1 MDNGCCTVGSRPVM
15 GVLADPGYPVSTL
28 LSLSSLLSTSG
39 CSTGLTV
46 HCVSGTWMCLVYRPL
61 WRRAVYLC
69 CSKLSDVRTAGVE
82 AFTRITTPSSAVPP
96 TPPPLSLLFLP
107 WCPNST
113 LLSAQR
119 TIHSSSLPSS
129 GNWASNLGSRP
140 CCSSMAASTDAE
152 EPNIELSG
160 SCPVGKALWQGL
172 LSGEKNPPFFLWPT
186 DTLFCCRR
194 PNKPLCLPVLC
205 SGPELTDWLALDMG
219 VSFHTEEVRS
229 SGVTP
234 CFTGL

>member
-1 MDNGCCTVGSRPVM
+1 MDNGCCTLGSRPVM

-46 HCVSGTWMCLVYRPL
+46 HCVSGTWICVMPL
-61 WRRAVYLC
+61 SSRAVYLC
-69 CSKLSDVRTAGVE
+69 CSKRSDVRTAGVE
-82 AFTRITTPSSAVPP
+82 ALTRITTPSSPV
-96 TPPPLSLLFLP
+96 PLSLLFLP
-107 WCPNST
+107 WCPNSA

-140 CCSSMAASTDAE
+140 CCSSMAASTE
-152 EPNIELSG
+152 VGEPNMELSG
-160 SCPVGKALWQGL
+160 GCPVGKALRLRL

-205 SGPELTDWLALDMG
+205 SGTELTDWLALDMG
-219 VSFHTEEVRS
+219 VSFHTEEVCS